1 LVFYISENGGFKG
14 IMAKLLMLIGFLGHV
29 ICGITDCMMAYSKSG
44 KFDFSMAKEP
54 EKMKKVFSTMP
65 LKQLEMAMLLGVAA
79 LFMASFGY
87 IGLAEHMEV
96 YSPIASKVM
105 LFSAMFFLIP
115 IAAHH
120 VLCGTTEW
128 YYVKLGRTEEAL
140 QVVMDFFKKTVVVS
154 VAYVGLLIFVITLF
168 VLVVT
173 GATDLPRWACVF
185 NTLTAF
191 IVLSPTKIPAKGNIA
206 NAFMFLGMMIVI

>member
-1 LVFYISENGGFKG
+1 
-14 IMAKLLMLIGFLGHV
+14 MKLLMLIGFLGHV

-54 EKMKKVFSTMP
+54 EKMKKV
-65 LKQLEMAMLLGVAA
+65 
-79 LFMASFGY
+79 
-87 IGLAEHMEV
+87 
-96 YSPIASKVM
+96 
-105 LFSAMFFLIP
+105 FSAMFFLIP

-168 VLVVT
+168 ILVVT